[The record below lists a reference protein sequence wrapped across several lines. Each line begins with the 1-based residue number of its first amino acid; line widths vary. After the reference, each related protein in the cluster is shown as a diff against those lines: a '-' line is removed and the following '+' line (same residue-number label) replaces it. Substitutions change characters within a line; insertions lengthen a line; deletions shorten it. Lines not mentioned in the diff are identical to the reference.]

1 MPAQRLDYI
10 DAAKGIGILF
20 VICSH
25 SRSSDLMWF
34 AWEFCIPVFFVLS
47 GYTYRYKDMPF
58 PTFIAKKADRLL
70 TPYVFTNIL
79 MLAILAVIGKAT
91 LDNVWG
97 ALYSRFSIY
106 PFGDPLY
113 HQIFHRWCA
122 PTWFLSALF
131 TASIWV
137 YFTRGDR
144 RRELLAIPLFLLITY
159 GFLQLPI
166 LLPWSLDTS
175 FYFAAFIL
183 AGKYVREYDIDSK
196 PWWLMLIITA
206 LYFIIIEFDGDI
218 NHSVRILS
226 DYPALAFIASVFGS
240 VVIIW
245 LSKRL
250 PSVLMKPL
258 TALGRNSLWVFC
270 IHYPII
276 STFNI
281 ITLRTLVWG
290 NWQLFYAIGVCFIL
304 LTAVICYYIALL
316 LPRIFPFLK
325 S

>member
-70 TPYVFTNIL
+70 IPYVFTNIL

-144 RRELLAIPLFLLITY
+144 RRELWAIPLFLLITY

-206 LYFIIIEFDGDI
+206 ISSL
-218 NHSVRILS
+218 LS
-226 DYPALAFIASVFGS
+226 
-240 VVIIW
+240 
-245 LSKRL
+245 
-250 PSVLMKPL
+250 L
-258 TALGRNSLWVFC
+258 TA
-270 IHYPII
+270 I
-276 STFNI
+276 ST
-281 ITLRTLVWG
+281 TL
-290 NWQLFYAIGVCFIL
+290 
-304 LTAVICYYIALL
+304 
-316 LPRIFPFLK
+316 
-325 S
+325 SES

>member
-1 MPAQRLDYI
+1 MASQRLDYI

-47 GYTYRYKDMPF
+47 GYTYRYKDVPVG
-58 PTFIAKKADRLL
+58 TFLKKKAERLL
-70 TPYVFTNIL
+70 PPYVFTNIL
-79 MLAILAVIGKAT
+79 MLTILTVIGKAT
-91 LDNVWG
+91 LNNVWG

-106 PFGDPLY
+106 PMDHPLY
-113 HQIFHRWCA
+113 EQLFHRWCA

-131 TASIWV
+131 MASFWV

-144 RRELLAIPLFLLITY
+144 RRELLAIPLFLLLTY

-166 LLPWSLDTS
+166 LLPWSIDTS

-183 AGKYVREYDIDSK
+183 VGKYIREYSIDSK
-196 PWWLMLIITA
+196 PWWMMLLATI
-206 LYFIIIEFDGDI
+206 LYFAIIEVDGDI

-226 DYPALAFIASVFGS
+226 DYPTLAFIASVLGS
-240 VVIIW
+240 AVIIW
-245 LSKRL
+245 LSRRL
-250 PSVLMKPL
+250 PQVLMRPL
-258 TALGRNSLWVFC
+258 TALGRNSLWIFC

-276 STFNI
+276 SAFHAVVLK
-281 ITLRTLVWG
+281 TLAWG
-290 NWQLFYAIGVCFIL
+290 NWPLFYAIGICFIL
-304 LTAVICYYIALL
+304 LTAIICYYIALL
-316 LPRIFPFLK
+316 IPKVFPFLK